1 MKTALC
7 CLMHSFDQCPLYL
20 LEKLRNDTLNN
31 NDVELFLMFDN
42 SSNLTIDQISENSK
56 LDNNHIFI
64 FTWSDIIIKWD
75 LCYNNQKGYV
85 GNCTYPFLDLYS
97 QIKDNFDNF
106 VFIEDDVFYNGDIND
121 LLNRMNVGKFD
132 VCRVNSNLLMKIGI
146 G

>member
-42 SSNLTIDQISENSK
+42 SSNLTIEQISDNSK

-75 LCYNNQKGYV
+75 LRYNNQKGYV
-85 GNCTYPFLDLYS
+85 GNC
-97 QIKDNFDNF
+97 
-106 VFIEDDVFYNGDIND
+106 G
-121 LLNRMNVGKFD
+121 
-132 VCRVNSNLLMKIGI
+132 C
-146 G
+146 